1 MVMFLMV
8 LCMSVF
14 ALAVCGLAFGAAT
27 RGLPVGE
34 EAPLTAAVDER
45 LAAVPDRF
53 FVRDAAPQ
61 PQARPRW
68 ARRSTEPSFFGD
80 AAPQPA
86 APARIIPKVP
96 VEVFLAQIER
106 HIRLEQA
113 AAESFSSAPSLESL
127 HGRTVSPLV
136 H

>member
-14 ALAVCGLAFGAAT
+14 GLAVTALAFGAAT
-27 RGLPVGE
+27 RGLAAE
-34 EAPLTAAVDER
+34 QAAPLAATVDER
-45 LAAVPDRF
+45 LAAVPEHF
-53 FVRDAAPQ
+53 FVRDAAP
-61 PQARPRW
+61 RPDG
-68 ARRSTEPSFFGD
+68 PS
-80 AAPQPA
+80 PVV
-86 APARIIPKVP
+86 PKMP
-96 VEVFLAQIER
+96 IGAFLAQIER

-113 AAESFSSAPSLESL
+113 AAESFLISPSPESL